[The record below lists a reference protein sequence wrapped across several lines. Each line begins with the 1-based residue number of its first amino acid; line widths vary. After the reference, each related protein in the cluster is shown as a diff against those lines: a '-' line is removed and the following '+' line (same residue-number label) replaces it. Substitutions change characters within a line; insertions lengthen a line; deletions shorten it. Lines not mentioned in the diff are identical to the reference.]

1 MITRMELVL
10 LSNALW
16 IIFLSGWCVFYFVQA
31 KVDRAAGGR
40 YPDYEEPR

>member
-31 KVDRAAGGR
+31 KVVVGGVVTMMVV
-40 YPDYEEPR
+40 